1 MNRSGNRYLFV
12 ALMILQQLNSQWI
25 EYPNYQV
32 TIKRLGGKNEN
43 KIKKITKEKLYDRN
57 FLYICLV
64 MQI

>member
-1 MNRSGNRYLFV
+1 MNRPGNRYLFV

-43 KIKKITKEKLYDRN
+43 KIRKK
-57 FLYICLV
+57 
-64 MQI
+64 